1 MQLYYGQQV
10 SAGMMRLD
18 GDEARHVFLVM
29 RHRPGDLLLVTDGRG
44 GRYRCRLL
52 ELGREEAMLE
62 VVERFPNP
70 TPAAFSIHVGI
81 APTKQADR
89 FEWFL
94 EKATELGVT
103 AVTPVICR
111 RSERQHLRLD
121 RLEKIMISAMKQSS
135 RFWLPELNAPL
146 PFEDWVSGVQANR
159 KYLCWLPEEEA
170 CPPLSKFLHNA
181 TDVAVAIGPA
191 GDFDP
196 AEVSAALNAG
206 FRSISLGEARL
217 RTETAGVLAVA
228 LLRHGVSI

>member
-1 MQLYYGQQV
+1 M
-10 SAGMMRLD
+10 
-18 GDEARHVFLVM
+18 
-29 RHRPGDLLLVTDGRG
+29 VTDGCG

-52 ELGREEAMLE
+52 EIGREEGMLE
-62 VVERFPNP
+62 VVERFP
-70 TPAAFSIHVGI
+70 AAPPPVFSIHVGI
-81 APTKQADR
+81 APTKQAER

-94 EKATELGVT
+94 EKATELGVS

-135 RFWLPELNAPL
+135 RYWLPALNAPL
-146 PFEDWVSGVQANR
+146 PFEAWVSGVQAER
-159 KYLCWLPEEEA
+159 KYLGWLPEDEA
-170 CPPLSKFLHNA
+170 CPPLSQFLHDE

-196 AEVSAALNAG
+196 AEVSAALDAD

-217 RTETAGVLAVA
+217 RTETAGILAVA
-228 LLRHGVSI
+228 LLRHGVST